1 MSNLILTDSSQD
13 EEIITKFYWNKF
25 FNLFPELEYETFI
38 QYLNEDYYGGW
49 EETNHFHAGGR
60 RELKMLYITL
70 RVLKP
75 KNILEIGTY
84 DGRSTDH
91 ILLAAENNTKDG
103 YECNVTTVDISD
115 YVKNRELHPF
125 PINRIIESS
134 LLHLSHTTKYDFVFQ
149 DGDHTSKAV
158 HSELTLFEN
167 LPNLKGLFS
176 HDYYLHSNTIKKV
189 FEAYPINKIFSK
201 CQPFQ
206 EDAYKAGFHIAV
218 N

>member
-1 MSNLILTDSSQD
+1 MALLAIDPSQD
-13 EEIITKFYWNKF
+13 EKLITKFYWDKF
-25 FNLFPELEYETFI
+25 SNLFPELEYKTFT

-75 KNILEIGTY
+75 KKILEIGTY

-103 YECNVTTVDISD
+103 YKCDVTTVDLND
-115 YVKNRELHPF
+115 YIKNRKLHPF
-125 PINRIIESS
+125 PVNRIIKSS
-134 LLHLSHTTKYDFVFQ
+134 LLHLPHSTEYDFIFQ
-149 DGDHTSKAV
+149 DGDHTSEAV
-158 HSELTLFEN
+158 RNELALFEN

-176 HDYYLHSNTIKKV
+176 HDYYLHFNTIKKV
-189 FEAYPINKIFSK
+189 FDTYPIGKIFNK

-206 EDAYKAGFHIAV
+206 EDAYDSGFHIAI